1 MRMYCR
7 YFIQYL
13 LISSILLLGS
23 SARGASLAERV
34 SSPKYAVR
42 APSRLFQ
49 GIVNVSLGW
58 TTFLTEPYKA
68 AQSKE
73 DSFHEGCFRGLA
85 YPFSYTALGVY
96 DIGTFWFPN
105 LQNFGTD
112 AAGVHKNVLNL

>member
-1 MRMYCR
+1 MRLLQR
-7 YFIQYL
+7 YLVQCL
-13 LISSILLLGS
+13 LTSSVLLF
-23 SARGASLAERV
+23 GASAQAASLEERV
-34 SSPKYAVR
+34 SSPQYAVR

-58 TTFLTEPYKA
+58 TTLLTEPYKA

-73 DSFHEGCFRGLA
+73 VSFHDGCFRGLA

-105 LQNFGTD
+105 LQNFGTT

>member
-1 MRMYCR
+1 MRLVHR
-7 YFIQYL
+7 YFIQCWL
-13 LISSILLLGS
+13 MASIFVLSS
-23 SARGASLAERV
+23 SAQAASLEERV

-58 TTFLTEPYKA
+58 TTLLTEPYKA
-68 AQSKE
+68 AQNSN
-73 DSFHEGCFRGLA
+73 DSFSDGCFRGLA
-85 YPFSYTALGVY
+85 YPFSYTTLGLY

-112 AAGVHKNVLNL
+112 ATGVHKNVLNL

>member
-1 MRMYCR
+1 MRLDHR
-7 YFIQYL
+7 YFIQCL
-13 LISSILLLGS
+13 LIASILLLGP
-23 SARGASLAERV
+23 SARGASLEERV
-34 SSPKYAVR
+34 SSPQYAVR

-58 TTFLTEPYKA
+58 TTLLTEPYKA
-68 AQSKE
+68 AQSSN
-73 DSFHEGCFRGLA
+73 DSFSDGCFRGLA

-112 AAGVHKNVLNL
+112 AAGVHKNVLNI